1 MLWPRRIWWAPADIA
16 AIEWPLECATCGAR
30 LSPEHHANTAR
41 QQDLNL
47 LREGGAETTRERD
60 AEGGPTG
67 ALEAA
72 HPHYCSTC
80 RDTQARQAA
89 RARALGAVALLAAAV
104 TALAFPLLEPRA
116 PLAAHLLAATALALL
131 PIAGLGSARPLAA
144 WGSAPRVY
152 GLGPLGTCVE
162 RRAIIGHLR
171 AGHWRALWLP
181 PIAYRIGW
189 SLIPALALGL
199 SVLAYDWHHPRLW
212 VINLGRERLWLAI
225 DGVLTA
231 ALDPAGSDPA
241 RAALELR
248 LPRGEREL
256 EAFDERHQR
265 VASVRAVLEGGRD
278 HLYAPASAAF
288 CFWLESTGYGRDATR
303 SIRPLA
309 SGARFFA
316 LDTDVDSWFVASPEP
331 PAFDRRSSG
340 GTLTALRQSPCARA
354 PESVRQAA
362 SAIGP

>member
-16 AIEWPLECATCGAR
+16 AIEWPLECATCGTR
-30 LSPEHHANTAR
+30 LSREHHANTSR
-41 QQDLNL
+41 ETDLTL
-47 LREGGAETTRERD
+47 LREREADGSREREPD
-60 AEGGPTG
+60 TGPTG

-80 RDTQARQAA
+80 RDTHARQAA
-89 RARALGAVALLAAAV
+89 RARALGAISLLAAAV

-131 PIAGLGSARPLAA
+131 PIAGLGSACPLAA
-144 WGSAPRVY
+144 WGSAPRVH

-162 RRAIIGHLR
+162 RRTIIGHLG
-171 AGHWRALWLP
+171 AGRWRALWLP

-212 VINLGRERLWLAI
+212 VINLSRERLWLAI
-225 DGVLTA
+225 DGVLAA
-231 ALDPAGSDPA
+231 ALDPAGNDPA

-256 EAFDERHQR
+256 EAFDERHRR
-265 VASVRAVLEGGRD
+265 VASVRALLEGGRD
-278 HLYAPASAAF
+278 HLYAPDSADF

-303 SIRPLA
+303 TIRPLE
-309 SGARFFA
+309 SGSRFFVLSA
-316 LDTDVDSWFVASPEP
+316 DIDSWFEPSPEP

-340 GTLTALRQSPCARA
+340 GTLTALRQSACARA